1 MSGNGNK
8 PLVHSKDK
16 PWYEGH
22 PSQPSAEAL
31 PVLTI
36 IFWASRDGSLSR
48 AVGWLKE
55 AIPDELQIQE
65 LNQAIHRHIESIL
78 AEMMRS
84 GLVYAEEGK
93 FAMAKGESSKSAAK
107 LG

>member
-1 MSGNGNK
+1 MGDNGNK
-8 PLVHSKDK
+8 HLVRRKNK
-16 PWYEGH
+16 PWYEDH
-22 PSQPSAEAL
+22 PSRPSVNAL

-55 AIPDELQIQE
+55 AIPGELHLKE
-65 LNQAIHRHIESIL
+65 LNQAIHQHIESIL

-84 GLVYAEEGK
+84 GLIGAEEDK
-93 FAMAKGESSKSAAK
+93 FTLAKGECSESAA
-107 LG
+107 

>member
-1 MSGNGNK
+1 MSDNGNK
-8 PLVHSKDK
+8 PQVNGKDK

-55 AIPDELQIQE
+55 AIPEDLQLKD
-65 LNQAIHRHIESIL
+65 LNQAIHQHIESIL

-84 GLVYAEEGK
+84 GLIHAEK
-93 FAMAKGESSKSAAK
+93 DRFALAKGEYRESVA
-107 LG
+107 